1 MGLIFG
7 GLIVVDGLWRDK
19 EIADSKGR
27 RKKIAW
33 FLWMFR
39 GLFEVDELCRNK
51 EITYF
56 FMGCDRLVDYGSEEM
71 IKGWF
76 LELEFVFLIFL
87 FRKGKKTD

>member
-1 MGLIFG
+1 M
-7 GLIVVDGLWRDK
+7 VDGLWRDK

-33 FLWMFR
+33 FLWTFR

-71 IKGWF
+71 IKG
-76 LELEFVFLIFL
+76 LIFGVRVC
-87 FRKGKKTD
+87 FPNFSFPKGKENRLV